1 MSEHSVLP
9 PSSAARRVACSG
21 SRKLEALYPR
31 EQTEAAQEGELAHHY
46 AAMHMKY
53 SEAIKRGIFTL
64 EDPEDIPSYLKYG
77 VNLYIDHVFTVLNNE
92 SIFATNETA
101 ELHIEER
108 LEMPGIH
115 PECWGTPD
123 AWFVENE
130 TLHMFDFKYGFGPVE
145 VYENWQ
151 MIEYAAGIN
160 ERYTKAVF
168 HIVQPRA
175 SHPDGP
181 IRTWE
186 VELKDLVEYWDM
198 LMRTEWEAMQSNPV
212 TKPSPQCVNC
222 QARHACPALQKT
234 VLSNINTMD
243 ISIPHDMN
251 AAELGNEL
259 RILHNAA
266 KLLDAR
272 ITGLEQEALSLLKSG
287 KRIPHYELG
296 EVQSLEKW
304 AKDEKEIT
312 ALGELFDI
320 ELRKPAEVKFITPK
334 QAIQAGIPAKVV
346 RQYSETPKGA
356 KKLQPIDE
364 RKIRKMFS

>member
-9 PSSAARRVACSG
+9 PSSAARRVACPA

-31 EQTEAAQEGELAHHY
+31 EQTEAAQEGEPAHEECAALLRARIEPGTWVGGEGRGDISDIMYRHCEMYSHY
-46 AAMHMKY
+46 
-53 SEAIKRGIFTL
+53 
-64 EDPEDIPSYLKYG
+64 
-77 VNLYIDHVFTVLNNE
+77 VLGLMG
-92 SIFATNETA
+92 SSR
-101 ELHIEER
+101 LHIEER

-212 TKPSPQCVNC
+212 TKPSSQCVNC

-234 VLSNINTMD
+234 VLNNINTVD

-287 KRIPHYELG
+287 KRVPHYELG
-296 EVQSLEKW
+296 EIQSLEKW
-304 AKDEKEIT
+304 IKDEKEIT

-320 ELRKPAEVKFITPK
+320 ELRKPPEVKFITPK
-334 QAIQAGIPAKVV
+334 QAIKAGIPAKVV